1 MPDSR
6 RLLRLEQAILETV
19 GPLVAHGLA
28 DPRLSMVTVTRVKL
42 SPDLSIARVHWSCL
56 GSEADRTKAS
66 RALAHARGHMQRAVA
81 KSLRTR
87 TTPHLVFHFDTA
99 VEGADK
105 IDRLLQQI
113 ARERESRPAPPPA
126 PQGGSGESAPPPA
139 PPQ

>member
-1 MPDSR
+1 VPDSR

-56 GSEADRTKAS
+56 GDEADRTKAA
-66 RALAHARGHMQRAVA
+66 RALAHARGHLQRAVA

-87 TTPHLVFHFDTA
+87 TTPHLSFHFDST
-99 VEGADK
+99 VEGADR

-113 ARERESRPAPPPA
+113 ARERESR
-126 PQGGSGESAPPPA
+126 GSSAPPPA
-139 PPQ
+139 PPD